1 MTASFTPSSRDITT
15 HATTLQTQGPQ
26 LEQLLLS
33 LGYTRSTLPPAQW
46 NRFASVAQRH
56 LFLLEPNNY
65 QCDGSPTQRTLL
77 HKLRFPTG
85 LLAAQ
90 FIAAMAAK
98 YPDFHLQRCL
108 QPLAGLDDHEV
119 ELTHRVL
126 MSAAEV
132 TRAACQALEL
142 AHLYS
147 ADGDYHWVPV
157 EDDYQTPQ
165 PGPITFATW
174 PHRPNRVMRLRTG
187 SYGDTLLIRLILA
200 PWVCRWTD
208 VESRSADSNGVEV
221 AVTTLFGHEVEF
233 EIADDSIK
241 LDDLRWLLN
250 QAVDLHV
257 AAQTLNYVDQ
267 YTGERLHYS
276 YLKRIEPSSEVL
288 AALRCRVG
296 PLETALAD
304 VAGRLSGL
312 LEDVA
317 A

>member
-1 MTASFTPSSRDITT
+1 MTASFIPSSRDITT
-15 HATTLQTQGPQ
+15 HATTLQTQESQ

-33 LGYTRSTLPPAQW
+33 LGYTRATLPPAQW
-46 NRFASVAQRH
+46 DRFASAAQRH
-56 LFLLEPNNY
+56 LFLLEPNNF
-65 QCDGSPTQRTLL
+65 QCDGGPTQRTLL

-90 FIAAMAAK
+90 FIAAMAAR

-108 QPLAGLDDHEV
+108 QPLASLGDHEV

-132 TRAACQALEL
+132 TRAACQVLEL
-142 AHLYS
+142 AHIYL

-157 EDDYQTPQ
+157 EDGYQTPL
-165 PGPITFATW
+165 PGPITFASW
-174 PHRPNRVMRLRTG
+174 PDRPNRVMRLRTEF
-187 SYGDTLLIRLILA
+187 YGDILLIRLMLA

-208 VESRSADSNGVEV
+208 VESRSADSDGVEV
-221 AVTTLFGHEVEF
+221 AVTTVFGHEVEF

-276 YLKRIEPSSEVL
+276 YLERIEPSSEVL
-288 AALRCRVG
+288 DALRSRVA
-296 PLETALAD
+296 PLQTAMAEIAD
-304 VAGRLSGL
+304 RFAGV
-312 LEDVA
+312 LEDIA
-317 A
+317 G